1 MCLLVSCIGM
11 KKARA
16 FFTQL
21 KSDEIFDMG
30 KEIFLNSGNC
40 ATCHSL
46 KDAGSIANVG
56 PNLNDIRPDVGRVK
70 NAVINGIGVM
80 PSALGILTEKEIDA
94 VSHYVS
100 VSSND

>member
-1 MCLLVSCIGM
+1 M
-11 KKARA
+11 KVRLFFLTIFTTL

-46 KDAGSIANVG
+46 KDAGSVANVG
-56 PNLNDIRPDVGRVK
+56 PNLNEIRPDIGRVK
-70 NAVINGIGVM
+70 IAVMNGIGVM
-80 PSALGILTEKEIDA
+80 PSYQGILSAEEIDA
-94 VSHYVS
+94 VSFYVS
-100 VSSND
+100 ESANN

>member
-1 MCLLVSCIGM
+1 M
-11 KKARA
+11 KLRLFFLIIFTTL